1 MAAQTSRTSLWLKG
15 RRRCGS
21 LWLQGRRR
29 CSSRGGRGWAMEKRS
44 GGGFLERTRWQS
56 SPPASTLRHR
66 ILPTIVE
73 QRRTP
78 PPPWARGRGTGGRLD
93 SSPMK
98 TRAAARQAAR
108 GPSHSR
114 DPPSPPPR
122 GRRNQPPEWM
132 HKMMQQAAGTPGLFG
147 EVCFSLFSAEEVFCR
162 CRTTICCGQSYSATF
177 KFHPAA
183 SISPVRHRAGVDV
196 ESQTQLAAAWVGAQ
210 GSSRQAQ
217 NQQQAGPSD

>member
-1 MAAQTSRTSLWLKG
+1 VAEGAATMWELVATGAATVLLPGRPRVGHGEEEWRRLPGADSMAELTARL
-15 RRRCGS
+15 
-21 LWLQGRRR
+21 
-29 CSSRGGRGWAMEKRS
+29 
-44 GGGFLERTRWQS
+44 
-56 SPPASTLRHR
+56 H
-66 ILPTIVE
+66 
-73 QRRTP
+73 P
-78 PPPWARGRGTGGRLD
+78 PPPDLAHYRGAAQDASSSLGARSRHG
-93 SSPMK
+93 
-98 TRAAARQAAR
+98 RAARFLTYEDPCGGAT
-108 GPSHSR
+108 SCSR
-114 DPPSPPPR
+114 SIAQPRPPSPPPR